1 MFLGC
6 HLSVS
11 GGYSAMGKTALSI
24 GANTFQ
30 FFTRNPRGRGFK
42 RPSEDD
48 VAGLLQIIKENNF
61 GPLVAHAPYTFNPA
75 SSDERIKEYTAE
87 AMAEDV
93 EFLEAI
99 PGCLYNF
106 HPGCHTGAGSDVGIA
121 NVSSLLNRIISPTQS
136 TLMLIETM
144 AGKGTEIGKTFEEIR
159 AIIDGV
165 DEDKRHLVGV
175 CLDTCHVW
183 DGGYDI
189 AGETER
195 VLERFDAIIGMSR
208 LKAVHLNESKN
219 PLGARKDR
227 HEILGAGS
235 LTMAGIENIVTN
247 PMLEDL
253 PVCLETPNELDGYK
267 REIELVRRI
276 RGEI

>member
-1 MFLGC
+1 MYIGC

-11 GGYSAMGKTALSI
+11 GGYAAMGETALSI

-42 RPSEDD
+42 RPTDAD
-48 VAGLLQIIKENNF
+48 VAKLCRIMSENNF

-93 EFLEAI
+93 DFLEAI
-99 PGCLYNF
+99 PGTLYNF
-106 HPGCHTGAGSDVGIA
+106 HPGCHTGSGADVGIA
-121 NVSSLLNRIISPTQS
+121 NVCALLNRIIKPEQKTI
-136 TLMLIETM
+136 MLIETM
-144 AGKGTEIGKTFEEIR
+144 AGKGTEIGRTFEEIKQM
-159 AIIDGV
+159 IDGV

-189 AGETER
+189 AGNTEAVLDEFER
-195 VLERFDAIIGMSR
+195 VIGTSR
-208 LKAVHLNESKN
+208 LKAIHLNESKN
-219 PLGARKDR
+219 PMGAKKDR
-227 HEILGAGS
+227 HEVLGSGN
-235 LTMAGIENIVTN
+235 LTLEGIERIVKS
-247 PMLEDL
+247 PRLEGL
-253 PVCLETPNELDGYK
+253 PFCLETPNELEGYK
-267 REIELVRRI
+267 REIELVRKI

>member
-1 MFLGC
+1 MFIGC

-11 GGYSAMGKTALSI
+11 EGYCAMGRTALSI

-42 RPSEDD
+42 RPSSED
-48 VAGLLQIIKENNF
+48 VAGLLGIIKENNF

-75 SSDERIKEYTAE
+75 SSDERIREYTAA

-93 EFLEAI
+93 EFLEAL
-99 PGCLYNF
+99 PGTLYNF
-106 HPGCHTGAGSDVGIA
+106 HPGCHTGAGADVGIA
-121 NVSSLLNRIISPTQS
+121 NVSAILNRIISPSQS

-159 AIIDGV
+159 AVIDGV
-165 DEDKRHLVGV
+165 DQNKRHLVGV

-189 AGETER
+189 AGNTAG
-195 VLERFDAIIGMSR
+195 VLEEFDRVIGISH

-219 PLGARKDR
+219 SLGAKKDR
-227 HEILGAGS
+227 HEILGAGN
-235 LTMAGIENIVTN
+235 LTMEGIERIVTN
-247 PMLEDL
+247 PILEKL
-253 PVCLETPNELDGYK
+253 PFCLETPNELAGYK
-267 REIELVRRI
+267 REIELVRKI